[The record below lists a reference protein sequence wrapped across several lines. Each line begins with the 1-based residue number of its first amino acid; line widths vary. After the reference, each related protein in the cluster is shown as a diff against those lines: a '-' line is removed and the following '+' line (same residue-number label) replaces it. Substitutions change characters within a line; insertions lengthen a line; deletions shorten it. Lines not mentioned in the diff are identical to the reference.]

1 MKFELNAKECKNAAD
16 RAMAVIS
23 KKPSL
28 PVLDNLKITSGDGAV
43 IISASNLETFVD
55 ITVAAH
61 IIEPGEVY
69 VNKASLVK
77 VYGLSDYITIEAN
90 DKIFNVKNGKKC
102 CEVATVKLE
111 KEEYPKA
118 PVIDDNVN
126 RIFKESEKDLINAFI
141 SMDCIRAKNSP
152 RPILEGFNINGAEKR
167 IAACDGFRLAVKR
180 LNGEIL
186 DSNFNITIPGDACV
200 NLKKIGNNK
209 RDYKVNVFY
218 GKPSGCT
225 AYFVFF
231 KGVDFTYCCRVLE
244 GEYLNISSVMKINKT
259 YSFEICPEELENIA
273 KEYSK
278 EKDSPMYIIKNDN
291 NLYTTIIS
299 TTYQTADMLESA
311 GKIENMSDGYCFCA
325 NPAYVKEAMSL
336 FKEDKVL
343 AYGDIKTSET
353 TGGMIAP
360 ICFENEEYTALVLPV
375 RATMESVKNR
385 IEFISKLQR

>member
-1 MKFELNAKECKNAAD
+1 MKFELNAKEFKNAAD
-16 RAMAVIS
+16 RVMAVIS

-126 RIFKESEKDLINAFI
+126 RIFKESEKDLINTFI

-167 IAACDGFRLAVKR
+167 IAA
-180 LNGEIL
+180 
-186 DSNFNITIPGDACV
+186 
-200 NLKKIGNNK
+200 
-209 RDYKVNVFY
+209 
-218 GKPSGCT
+218 
-225 AYFVFF
+225 
-231 KGVDFTYCCRVLE
+231 
-244 GEYLNISSVMKINKT
+244 
-259 YSFEICPEELENIA
+259 
-273 KEYSK
+273 
-278 EKDSPMYIIKNDN
+278 
-291 NLYTTIIS
+291 
-299 TTYQTADMLESA
+299 
-311 GKIENMSDGYCFCA
+311 
-325 NPAYVKEAMSL
+325 
-336 FKEDKVL
+336 
-343 AYGDIKTSET
+343 
-353 TGGMIAP
+353 
-360 ICFENEEYTALVLPV
+360 
-375 RATMESVKNR
+375 
-385 IEFISKLQR
+385 